1 MIEDLK
7 KELELDLEKVSNL
20 SELNEIRV
28 KYLGKKGL
36 ITELNSHIKEIPNEE
51 KKSFGMKVNEIK
63 TLFNEIYDTKKKE
76 FESELLNQKLASEE
90 IDITLPSKKVRRG
103 TLHPMTLITEQ
114 FEDLFVS
121 MGYTVFEGVEVES
134 DENCFQK
141 LNLPKGHPARDAQD
155 TFYLKDE
162 YENYLLRTQTSTAQ
176 VRAME
181 ANKDKGP
188 LRIVCPGKVYR
199 RDEDAT
205 HSHQFMQ
212 IEGLVIDENISMA
225 DLKGTLELFLRK
237 VLGEKTKVRFRP
249 SYFPFTEPSVEVD
262 VSCFKCGGKGCSL
275 CKGTGYIEVLGAGMV
290 HPHVLEMS
298 GYDSKKYQGFAF
310 GTGLDRF
317 AMFKYGIPDIRTIY
331 GNDIRFI
338 EQFDRKDEENEIK

>member
-1 MIEDLK
+1 MKMDEIRNLIEEDK
-7 KELELDLEKVSNL
+7 KIVSNL
-20 SELNEIRV
+20 NELNELKV

-36 ITELNSHIKEIPNEE
+36 ITELNQEIRNIPNEE
-51 KKSFGMKVNEIK
+51 KKEFGQKVNELR
-63 TLFNEIYDTKKKE
+63 TLFNDFYEEKKTYFEEEI
-76 FESELLNQKLASEE
+76 LNEKLKNEA
-90 IDITLPSKKVRRG
+90 IDITLPSKKVKRG
-103 TLHPMTLITEQ
+103 SKHPMTRITEQ

-121 MGYTVFEGVEVES
+121 MGYTVYEGPEIES

-162 YENYLLRTQTSTAQ
+162 YENFLLRSQTSTAQ

-181 ANKDKGP
+181 ENTEKGP
-188 LRIVCPGKVYR
+188 IRIVCPGKVYR

-212 IEGLVIDENISMA
+212 IEGLVIDEGVSMA
-225 DLKGTLELFLRK
+225 DLKGTLETFCKRI
-237 VLGEKTKVRFRP
+237 LGEKTNVRFRP
-249 SYFPFTEPSVEVD
+249 SFFPFTEPSVEVD
-262 VSCFKCGGKGCSL
+262 VTCFKCGGKGCPL
-275 CKGTGYIEVLGAGMV
+275 CKQTGWIEVLGAGMV
-290 HPHVLEMS
+290 HPNVLEMS
-298 GYDSKKYQGFAF
+298 GYDSTKYQGFAF
-310 GTGLDRF
+310 GTGMDRF

-338 EQFDRKDEENEIK
+338 EEFDRKDDE

>member
-1 MIEDLK
+1 MKIEEVKLLLEEDKKNVSDLK
-7 KELELDLEKVSNL
+7 TLNDLK
-20 SELNEIRV
+20 V
-28 KYLGKKGL
+28 KYLGRKGL
-36 ITELNSHIKEIPNEE
+36 ITELNQEIKNIPNEE
-51 KKSFGMKVNEIK
+51 KKEFGMRVNEVR
-63 TLFNEIYDTKKKE
+63 TLFNEFYEDAKVK
-76 FESELLNQKLASEE
+76 FEEALLNEKLEKEA
-90 IDITLPSKKVRRG
+90 IDVSLPSKKIKRG
-103 TLHPMTLITEQ
+103 SKHPMTRITEQ

-121 MGYTVFEGVEVES
+121 MGYTVYEGPEIES

-162 YENYLLRTQTSTAQ
+162 YENFLLRSQTSTAQ

-181 ANKDKGP
+181 ENEEKGP

-212 IEGLVIDENISMA
+212 IEGLVIDENVSMA
-225 DLKGTLELFLRK
+225 DLKGTLELFCKKL
-237 VLGEKTKVRFRP
+237 LGEKTKVRFRP
-249 SYFPFTEPSVEVD
+249 SFFPFTEPSVEVD
-262 VSCFKCGGKGCSL
+262 VTCFKCGGKGCPL
-275 CKGTGYIEVLGAGMV
+275 CKQTGWIEVLGAGMV
-290 HPHVLEMS
+290 HPDVLEMS

-310 GTGLDRF
+310 GTGMDRF

-338 EQFDRKDEENEIK
+338 SQFDRKDEE

>member
-1 MIEDLK
+1 MQIEDIK
-7 KELELDLEKVSNL
+7 QELTKDLENVTDLKL
-20 SELNEIRV
+20 LTDLKV

-36 ITELNSHIKEIPNEE
+36 ISELNSQIKNIPQEE
-51 KKSFGMKVNEIK
+51 KKEFGQKVNELR
-63 TLFNEIYDTKKKE
+63 TLFTTSYNETKTKLE
-76 FESELLNQKLASEE
+76 EEKLAEKLAKE
-90 IDITLPSKKVRRG
+90 TIDISLPSKKIKTG
-103 TLHPMTLITEQ
+103 SLHPMSRITEE
-114 FEDLFVS
+114 FVDLFVS

-162 YENYLLRTQTSTAQ
+162 YEKFLLRTQTSTAQ

-181 ANKDKGP
+181 SSVDKGP

-199 RDEDAT
+199 RDDDAT

-212 IEGLVIDENISMA
+212 IEGLVIDENVSMA
-225 DLKGTLELFLRK
+225 DLKGTLELFLKK

-262 VSCFKCGGKGCSL
+262 VTCFKCGGSGCAL
-275 CKGTGYIEVLGAGMV
+275 CKQTGWIEVLGAGMV
-290 HPHVLEMS
+290 HPKVLEMS
-298 GYDSKKYQGFAF
+298 GYDSQKYQGFAF

-317 AMFKYGIPDIRTIY
+317 AMFKYAIPDIRTLY
-331 GNDIRFI
+331 GNDIRFL
-338 EQFDRKDEENEIK
+338 EEFTRKDVQ